1 MHTRSQT
8 TAKIHVKLY
17 WTARNTMTS
26 VHTNVYT
33 RTQTSAKILARLVEH
48 NELNLYK
55 TD

>member
-8 TAKIHVKLY
+8 TATIPVKHY
-17 WTARNTMTS
+17 WTARNTMT
-26 VHTNVYT
+26 NVYT
-33 RTQTSAKILARLVEH
+33 NMHTRMQTSAKTLVRLVEY